1 MSFLN
6 DLNDLLDPKPQDE
19 EIDETNAVVTE
30 KSHAETD
37 IVEKQGK
44 SVLKAG
50 VDQLDIEKKY
60 AGDVV
65 KIGGDNDDESEIE
78 DDLDEEGNLLDA
90 TDAMD
95 AMSYSDEDEEDS
107 EEDEIDEK
115 DGKKKA
121 GSDESDLMSMGESDV
136 ESEQESAIKMFKS
149 SSKSI
154 LRSSIIKQQMAV
166 VDSLYNCRMQLQK
179 LLNGDITQYK
189 PDEILS
195 LENKFL
201 QVQEQLDGICEVD
214 DMDVIGKCFERCK
227 LFSGAFNQLET
238 SPVDQITSI
247 LSDKSRLVKRTQ
259 RDRKDG
265 SADAYDIETF
275 DDTDFYQELLKQV
288 IMAKN
293 YSPDTTDPTEIT
305 RNWLKLQES
314 RKKKRS
320 REVTDYH
327 QRKGKKLNYKVHKKL
342 VNFSAVDEKFMPSY
356 THEARN
362 ALFCSLFQ

>member
-6 DLNDLLDPKPQDE
+6 DLNDLLDPTKPRDE
-19 EIDETNAVVTE
+19 EIDETSAVVTE
-30 KSHAETD
+30 KSLAETD
-37 IVEKQGK
+37 KVEKQGK

-50 VDQLDIEKKY
+50 ADQLDIEKKY
-60 AGDVV
+60 AGDIV

-90 TDAMD
+90 TDAMN
-95 AMSYSDEDEEDS
+95 AMNYTDEDEEDTES
-107 EEDEIDEK
+107 DEMDEN
-115 DGKKKA
+115 D
-121 GSDESDLMSMGESDV
+121 GSDESDLLSMGEES
-136 ESEQESAIKMFKS
+136 ESEQEPDIKMFKS
-149 SSKSI
+149 SSKSN

-166 VDSLYNCRMQLQK
+166 VDSLYNCRIQLQK
-179 LLNGDITQYK
+179 LLNSDLSQYK
-189 PDEILS
+189 PEEILS
-195 LENKFL
+195 LQNKFS
-201 QVQEQLDGICEVD
+201 QVQEQLDGIWEMD

-238 SPVDQITSI
+238 SPVDQISSI
-247 LSDKSRLVKRTQ
+247 LLDKSRLVKRTQ
-259 RDRKDG
+259 RDRKAE

-275 DDTDFYQELLKQV
+275 DDSDFYQELLKQV
-288 IMAKN
+288 IMSKN

-305 RNWLKLQES
+305 RNWLKLQET

-342 VNFSAVDEKFMPSY
+342 VNFSQVDEKSMPSY

>member
-1 MSFLN
+1 M
-6 DLNDLLDPKPQDE
+6 
-19 EIDETNAVVTE
+19 
-30 KSHAETD
+30 
-37 IVEKQGK
+37 
-44 SVLKAG
+44 KAG

-121 GSDESDLMSMGESDV
+121 GSDESDLMSMGESDA

-179 LLNGDITQYK
+179 LLNGDLTQYK

-265 SADAYDIETF
+265 SADAYKMWKTRTNEHKVNTILRVFSIFLILLFNLFPTFFHDIETF